1 MKFEFFKTWLFMAR
15 KQSPAL
21 TDAEAQ
27 VMAALWRLQKASVG
41 DVVNAM
47 SETRAVAYSTI
58 QTILRILETKGYVT
72 HDKVARAFVYQPVVD
87 ERQARR
93 RALRHLVSRMFEGSP
108 SLLVLN
114 VLEDEE
120 IDPAEREQLKRLIER
135 A

>member
-1 MKFEFFKTWLFMAR
+1 MAR

-27 VMAALWRLQKASVG
+27 VMAVLWRLETASVG
-41 DVVNAM
+41 DVVAVLNEA
-47 SETRAVAYSTI
+47 RAVTYSTV

-72 HDKVARAFVYQPVVD
+72 HDKVARAFVYRAVID

-93 RALRHLVSRMFEGSP
+93 RALRHLVGRLFEGSP

-114 VLEDEE
+114 VLEDED
-120 IDPAEREQLKRLIER
+120 IDPVEREQLRKLIER

>member
-1 MKFEFFKTWLFMAR
+1 MAR

-27 VMAALWRLQKASVG
+27 VMAVLWRQQKASVG
-41 DVVNAM
+41 DVVTAM
-47 SETRAVAYSTI
+47 NETRPVTYSTV

-72 HDKVARAFVYQPVVD
+72 HGKVARAFVYEAVVD

-93 RALRHLVSRMFEGSP
+93 RALRHLVSRLFEGSP

-114 VLEDEE
+114 VLEDED
-120 IDPAEREQLKRLIER
+120 IDPAEREQLRKLVER

>member
-1 MKFEFFKTWLFMAR
+1 MAR

-27 VMAALWRLQKASVG
+27 VMAVLWRLQKASVN
-41 DVVNAM
+41 DVVSAM
-47 SETRAVAYSTI
+47 NETRAVTYSTV
-58 QTILRILETKGYVT
+58 QTVLRILETKGYVT
-72 HDKVARAFVYQPVVD
+72 HGKVARAFVYEPVVD

-93 RALRHLVSRMFEGSP
+93 RALRHLVSRLFEGSP

-120 IDPAEREQLKRLIER
+120 IDPAEREHLKRLIER

>member
-1 MKFEFFKTWLFMAR
+1 VPR

-27 VMAALWRLQKASVG
+27 VMAVLWRLGTASVG
-41 DVVNAM
+41 DVVAAL
-47 SETRAVAYSTI
+47 SASRAVTYSTV
-58 QTILRILETKGYVT
+58 QTMLRILETKGYAT
-72 HDKVARAFVYQPVVD
+72 HDKVARAFVYRPVVD

-93 RALRHLVSRMFEGSP
+93 RALRHLVSRLFEGSP

-120 IDPAEREQLKRLIER
+120 IGPTEREQLRKLIER

>member
-1 MKFEFFKTWLFMAR
+1 MAR

-27 VMAALWRLQKASVG
+27 VMAVLWRLHSASVG
-41 DVVNAM
+41 DVVSAM
-47 SETRAVAYSTI
+47 NETRMVSYSTV
-58 QTILRILETKGYVT
+58 QTMLRILETKGYVT
-72 HDKVARAFVYQPVVD
+72 HDKVARAFVYTPVVD

-93 RALRHLVSRMFEGSP
+93 RALRHLVGRLFEGSP

-120 IDPAEREQLKRLIER
+120 IAPAEREQLRKLIER

>member
-1 MKFEFFKTWLFMAR
+1 MAR
-15 KQSPAL
+15 RQSPAL

-27 VMAALWRLQKASVG
+27 VMAVLWRLNTASVG
-41 DVVNAM
+41 AVLDAM
-47 SETRAVAYSTI
+47 NKKRAVTYSTV

-72 HDKVARAFVYQPVVD
+72 HEKVARAFIYRPVVD

-93 RALRHLVSRMFEGSP
+93 RALRHLVSRLFEGSH

-120 IDPAEREQLKRLIER
+120 IDAAEREQLRKLIEH

>member
-1 MKFEFFKTWLFMAR
+1 MAR

-21 TDAEAQ
+21 TDAEAR
-27 VMAALWRLQKASVG
+27 VMAVLWERGTATVA
-41 DVVNAM
+41 DVVAALKHRRPVN
-47 SETRAVAYSTI
+47 YSTV
-58 QTILRILETKGYVT
+58 QTILRILETKGYAS
-72 HDKVARAFVYQPVVD
+72 HEKVERAFVYRPLVD

-93 RALRHLVSRMFEGSP
+93 RALRHLVSRLFDNSP

-120 IDPAEREQLKRLIER
+120 IDPEERGRLRKLIER

>member
-1 MKFEFFKTWLFMAR
+1 MPR

-27 VMAALWRLQKASVG
+27 VMAVLWRLGTASVG
-41 DVVNAM
+41 DVVAALNE
-47 SETRAVAYSTI
+47 SRAVTYSTV
-58 QTILRILETKGYVT
+58 QTMLRILETKGYAT
-72 HDKVARAFVYQPVVD
+72 HDKVARAFVYRPVVD

-93 RALRHLVSRMFEGSP
+93 RALRHLASRLFEGSP

-120 IDPAEREQLKRLIER
+120 IDPAEREQLKKLIER